1 MAKTDYA
8 GQQFKFE
15 GKNIKKNKM
24 KRTTLLLLLIT
35 MCLSA
40 VIQQSAIAQEI
51 KATTKDFKNTTH
63 INITNPIIFGVKSFI
78 FGYERVINKHQTIS
92 VNVGKVGFPSL
103 GSNLSVA
110 DREKLFEKL
119 NAALADKFPG

>member
-1 MAKTDYA
+1 
-8 GQQFKFE
+8 
-15 GKNIKKNKM
+15 M
-24 KRTTLLLLLIT
+24 KRTNLLLLLIT

-40 VIQQSAIAQEI
+40 VFQQSAIAQEI

-63 INITNPIIFGVKSFI
+63 FNITNPIILGVKSFI
-78 FGYERVINKHQTIS
+78 FGYERVINTHQTIS

-110 DREKLFEKL
+110 DKEKLFEKL
-119 NAALADKFPG
+119 NAALEYKFLG

>member
-1 MAKTDYA
+1 VAKTDYA

-51 KATTKDFKNTTH
+51 KATTKDFKNTTYF
-63 INITNPIIFGVKSFI
+63 NITNPIILGVKSFI

-92 VNVGKVGFPSL
+92 VNVGKVGFPHRVVIYL
-103 GSNLSVA
+103 
-110 DREKLFEKL
+110 
-119 NAALADKFPG
+119 

>member
-1 MAKTDYA
+1 
-8 GQQFKFE
+8 
-15 GKNIKKNKM
+15 M

-35 MCLSA
+35 MCMSA
-40 VIQQSAIAQEI
+40 VFQQSAIAQEI
-51 KATTKDFKNTTH
+51 KATTKDFKNTTYF
-63 INITNPIIFGVKSFI
+63 NITNPIIFGVKSFI

-92 VNVGKVGFPSL
+92 VNVNKVGFSSL
-103 GSNLSVA
+103 VSNLSVA